1 MFVSRI
7 KVGQRDL
14 TCIPWYKVYSSETR
28 HLDNKHKPTLFSLVF
43 LHQIDIIKNEQKEGR
58 QHMTKIRNADLVTT
72 HISVSG
78 LFLVLCLVFCW
89 LGDDEGEEDDAPYK
103 LITNLWYVLKKG
115 CSGVLRRMKS

>member
-14 TCIPWYKVYSSETR
+14 TCVPWYKVYSSETR

-43 LHQIDIIKNEQKEGR
+43 FAPNRHHKKRTKEGR